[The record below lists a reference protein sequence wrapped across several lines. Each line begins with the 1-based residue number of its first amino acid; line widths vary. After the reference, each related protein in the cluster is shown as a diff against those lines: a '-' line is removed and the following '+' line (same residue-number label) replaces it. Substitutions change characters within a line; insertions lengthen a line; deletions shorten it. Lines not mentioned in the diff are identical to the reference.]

1 MASENAPRLA
11 GVFDRL
17 IESNLL
23 LHTSTQK
30 LHKSIHRY
38 VLVVLVAVLV
48 MAGISAFEVWHSLRT
63 DRRLERLEEKVFSK

>member
-1 MASENAPRLA
+1 M
-11 GVFDRL
+11 
-17 IESNLL
+17 L
-23 LHTSTQK
+23 LHASTQK

-38 VLVVLVAVLV
+38 VVVVLVAVLV